1 MIVTDWS
8 DASLAIAN
16 YRRNVG
22 AERAA
27 AAAYARATPQAQHR
41 RRLFGHACL
50 ATHDLMS
57 CYACAKWV
65 SVLIDSTLLL

>member
-16 YRRNVG
+16 DRRNVG

-27 AAAYARATPQAQHR
+27 AAAYARATPQA
-41 RRLFGHACL
+41 
-50 ATHDLMS
+50 
-57 CYACAKWV
+57 
-65 SVLIDSTLLL
+65 